1 MIKLYLLILLFSL
14 FNISKAEGN
23 VQKLKCESGV
33 FIDMLGVVKRW
44 QYNETELTEIFPN
57 GYQRVYNIS
66 SVTGDRINAF
76 EDTELGK
83 YLVTIFLD
91 AKNVKVEVKT
101 PLVDYNDINCKVVD

>member
-1 MIKLYLLILLFSL
+1 MKKLYLLILLFSL

-66 SVTGDRINAF
+66 LVTGDRINAF